1 MQIEEK
7 KEDEKNQSQSPK
19 QTAVSGF
26 KSELNA
32 LFGVIEGHMQ
42 FIEKQEANVMKIIE
56 ESGDHSD
63 LLERAKDKSTET
75 EQELLGSILN
85 MATMNEF
92 LQNIILIE
100 NLFNSHYDAKQR
112 ALQKDARQK
121 YAPQIEKYEKMKKP
135 ICNVDTFVGLL
146 FYVKTDLSAFK
157 KWITSIVEKCKE
169 EKIDIV
175 ESSGAKEKNIE
186 RAFYKSFYVYTDGN
200 SDMGFQR
207 MTDLLRASL
216 VFDDWESMYRCFA
229 VVEQM
234 AKE

>member
-1 MQIEEK
+1 MGKFGKDANEQIELLVRDFKPFEPRNSQNK
-7 KEDEKNQSQSPK
+7 IITPSPPSTSTIASSNDEKQSDESKETPNDAKQS
-19 QTAVSGF
+19 AISGF
-26 KSELNA
+26 KSELNS
-32 LFGVIEGHMQ
+32 LFGVIEGQMEFMQ
-42 FIEKQEANVMKIIE
+42 KQEVNVMKIIKA
-56 ESGDHSD
+56 SGDHAD
-63 LLERAKDKSTET
+63 LLKSAKDKSTET

-100 NLFNSHYDAKQR
+100 NLFNAQYNSKQR
-112 ALQKDARQK
+112 GLQKEARKK

-175 ESSGAKEKNIE
+175 E
-186 RAFYKSFYVYTDGN
+186 
-200 SDMGFQR
+200 
-207 MTDLLRASL
+207 
-216 VFDDWESMYRCFA
+216 
-229 VVEQM
+229 
-234 AKE
+234 